1 MYLDLSDAKIDSLM
15 FSFKTGKTTFVLSAN
30 TGQEEEKSVTITP
43 NKGQVKELA
52 HLLESQEN

>member
-1 MYLDLSDAKIDSLM
+1 MYLDLSNAEIDSLV
-15 FSFKTGKTTFVLSAN
+15 FSFKTGKTTVVLSAN